1 MAPGPQAAA
10 KSDGAGV
17 ETVQSENDGMGNANG
32 HEPLDAMGLVIN
44 LREVIQRGLEEIRND
59 VARAHSPWMCA
70 NQAARYADCSAST
83 IFKAANQGLITRY
96 PGLGG
101 PLFKREEI
109 DRAITRGAPGA
120 RKQQSAR
127 PAIESANG

>member
-1 MAPGPQAAA
+1 M
-10 KSDGAGV
+10 V
-17 ETVQSENDGMGNANG
+17 ETPLGMANGLSSAEGEMANANG
-32 HEPLDAMGLVIN
+32 HAPLDAMGLVIN

-70 NQAARYADCSAST
+70 NQAARYADCSPST

-109 DRAITRGAPGA
+109 DRAITTG
-120 RKQQSAR
+120 KR
-127 PAIESANG
+127 PPI